1 MVNGE
6 SEEERSDPLSGL
18 GRSTD
23 VGGVIIFFDGNADL
37 ERRGWKKATDKARKV
52 LGNKEGRG
60 KVNTLREFQ
69 DPLKC
74 ANG

>member
-23 VGGVIIFFDGNADL
+23 VGGVIIFL
-37 ERRGWKKATDKARKV
+37 TEMQIWKTRMEKGHR
-52 LGNKEGRG
+52 
-60 KVNTLREFQ
+60 
-69 DPLKC
+69 
-74 ANG
+74 

>member
-37 ERRGWKKATDKARKV
+37 EDEDGKRPQIK
-52 LGNKEGRG
+52 RG
-60 KVNTLREFQ
+60 KFSETR
-69 DPLKC
+69 K
-74 ANG
+74 AAAK